1 MCQTSTSVN
10 AANTLTN
17 TTAGV
22 AAAPSGN
29 TSAPIQP
36 TNTSIP
42 TTPSGGKGSGSTCAA
57 GNCTSGTPP
66 PVDWYVGWCIRP
78 VPSTPDVCIFEH
90 VSNQQAAGNSDIRT
104 R

>member
-42 TTPSGGKGSGSTCAA
+42 TTPSG
-57 GNCTSGTPP
+57 
-66 PVDWYVGWCIRP
+66 
-78 VPSTPDVCIFEH
+78 
-90 VSNQQAAGNSDIRT
+90 VSDERET
-104 R
+104 